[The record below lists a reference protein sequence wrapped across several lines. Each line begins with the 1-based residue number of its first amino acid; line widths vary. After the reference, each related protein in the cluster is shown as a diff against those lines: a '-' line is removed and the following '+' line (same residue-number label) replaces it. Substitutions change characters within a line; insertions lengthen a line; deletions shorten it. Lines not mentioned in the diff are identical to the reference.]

1 MASAGKV
8 RPDLL
13 EAGDFPV
20 PFGRYNLLGVLGEG
34 GMARVFRAELQGLR
48 GFRKRAAVKVI
59 RASIGSQD
67 ERLTQALIHEAKLGG
82 LLHHP
87 NVVETYDFGE
97 VDGQAW
103 IAMELVSGIG
113 LDRLL
118 ETREA
123 LPPDVALE
131 IAAQICAGLTHAHEL
146 GGEGQRTPL
155 VHRDLKPSN
164 VIVSNSGL
172 VKVLDFGIAKATH
185 IGGNTTETGLTK
197 GTPAYMSPEQA
208 AGQPVDARSDLFA
221 AGCLLYEMLTGKCFF
236 GGDTVYQ
243 IMMSVV
249 RVEELLLEQDRLD
262 AVDAAVPGASEVVRR
277 CMRAERDNRF
287 DTALEL
293 EAAVR
298 AMQGPV
304 QAPGPI
310 KRWIDE
316 ARAAGDPRFT
326 DAVLTPKGGPTQLRV
341 TDDLEELS
349 LELVASQ
356 AAQAALRSAPT
367 RVVSAT
373 GSAPLTAPPV
383 GPTRAMP
390 PTPALPPHPVE
401 ATLGATRQVPPQP
414 RTDRL
419 MLAGMALGIL
429 GIVALAVAFLMI
441 RGSEDGDGVVD
452 GPVDVDVVELIGE
465 DPDKPNDEGDPLA
478 DLQTP
483 PASARTE
490 RSVPA
495 KAEPAATPLPVR
507 EPAAD
512 PTPLP
517 AREPTPKPRVEAR
530 PTPRP
535 TPKPRAAARVSAK
548 LEHSGPSTVVI
559 GTPTRL
565 SVKVDPPGACT
576 PKLAYAPWDLADG
589 GWKTQRMAGT
599 GGGHFEAEL
608 FLPYEVAWRSGFR
621 YQLRC
626 DAKGERVATWPDSGS
641 KKVPS
646 LAR

>member
-1 MASAGKV
+1 MGSAGKV

-13 EAGDFPV
+13 EEGDFPV
-20 PFGRYNLLGVLGEG
+20 PFGRYNLLGTLGEG

-113 LDRLL
+113 LDRVL
-118 ETREA
+118 ETREP

-131 IAAQICAGLTHAHEL
+131 IVAQICAGLSHAHEL
-146 GGEGQRTPL
+146 GTAGHKTPL

-164 VIVSNSGL
+164 VIVSDSGL

-221 AGCLLYEMLTGKCFF
+221 AGCLLYEMLTGERFF

-249 RVEELLLEQDRLD
+249 RVEELLLEQRRLD
-262 AVDAAVPGASEVVRR
+262 AVDAAVPGASAIVRR
-277 CMRAERDNRF
+277 CMRAQREERYA
-287 DTALEL
+287 TALEL
-293 EAAVR
+293 ELAVR
-298 AMQGPV
+298 ALQGPV

-310 KRWIDE
+310 KRWLD
-316 ARAAGDPRFT
+316 ACRAAGDPRFS
-326 DAVLTPKGGPTQLRV
+326 DAALTPKGGPTQLRV
-341 TDDLEELS
+341 TEDFEELS
-349 LELVASQ
+349 LD
-356 AAQAALRSAPT
+356 AAPSEAALRSAPT
-367 RVVSAT
+367 WVVPVT
-373 GSAPLTAPPV
+373 GSGPPMDPAIAATRPMTPTPV
-383 GPTRAMP
+383 TPSQPIEGTLAPTRS
-390 PTPALPPHPVE
+390 
-401 ATLGATRQVPPQP
+401 VPLAPKA
-414 RTDRL
+414 DRL

-429 GIVALAVAFLMI
+429 GIVALALAFLLFRTS
-441 RGSEDGDGVVD
+441 RGVD
-452 GPVDVDVVELIGE
+452 EVDEVDVVV
-465 DPDKPNDEGDPLA
+465 DDEGDVVVEPEVEPGVEP
-478 DLQTP
+478 DG
-483 PASARTE
+483 
-490 RSVPA
+490 
-495 KAEPAATPLPVR
+495 EPAVDPEPPPVQASKATPRAAAKGPEPV
-507 EPAAD
+507 D

-517 AREPTPKPRVEAR
+517 ARAAPGPAATPRA
-530 PTPRP
+530 TPRP
-535 TPKPRAAARVSAK
+535 TVAPKVTARID
-548 LEHSGPSTVVI
+548 HRGPSTVVI

-565 SVKVDPPGACT
+565 SARVEPPDACT
-576 PKLAYAPWDLADG
+576 PTLAYAPWDPADG
-589 GWKTQRMAGT
+589 GWKTQRMAAS
-599 GGGHFEAEL
+599 GGGTFEAEL

-626 DAKGERVATWPDSGS
+626 DARGERIATWPDSGS

>member
-1 MASAGKV
+1 MGSAGKV

-13 EAGDFPV
+13 EDRDFPV

-131 IAAQICAGLTHAHEL
+131 IVAQICAGLSHAHEL
-146 GGEGQRTPL
+146 GGEDHRTPL

-221 AGCLLYEMLTGKCFF
+221 TGCLLYEMLTGKRFF

-277 CMRAERDNRF
+277 CMRAERDERF
-287 DTALEL
+287 DSALEL

-298 AMQGPV
+298 GMQGPV

-341 TDDLEELS
+341 TDDFEELS
-349 LELVASQ
+349 LDGIALQAS
-356 AAQAALRSAPT
+356 QAALRSAPT

-373 GSAPLTAPPV
+373 GSARSTAPPI
-383 GPTRAMP
+383 GATRAMP
-390 PTPALPPHPVE
+390 PTPAPPRHPVE
-401 ATLGATRQVPPQP
+401 ATLGATRQVPPHP

-441 RGSEDGDGVVD
+441 RGSDDGDAVID
-452 GPVDVDVVELIGE
+452 GPVDVDPAEIIGE
-465 DPDKPNDEGDPLA
+465 PVDPGAGGRLA
-478 DLQTP
+478 ELTPDLAP
-483 PASARTE
+483 E
-490 RSVPA
+490 
-495 KAEPAATPLPVR
+495 ATPQPSRKEPVATPSR
-507 EPAAD
+507 VEPEAPG

-517 AREPTPKPRVEAR
+517 AREPTPKARVESR

-535 TPKPRAAARVSAK
+535 TPKPRAVTKVSAS

-626 DAKGERVATWPDSGS
+626 DAKGERVATWPESGS